1 MELSDLAPVAT
12 LLVATVALYIGL
24 RTVRQ
29 RDLADA
35 REQWWARFRWASDLT
50 FSDDPDARELGLN
63 VLVLL
68 GTSRLAGA
76 EELDLLD
83 ARTTVELRR
92 RPELLDDGWEAADDG
107 YDTDT
112 DTGGSGRG

>member
-1 MELSDLAPVAT
+1 MDQLAPVAT
-12 LLVATVALYIGL
+12 LVVATVALYIGL

-29 RDLADA
+29 RDLADR
-35 REQWWARFRWASDLT
+35 REQWWERFRWASDLT
-50 FSDDPDARELGLN
+50 FSQDAEARELGLN

-68 GTSRLAGA
+68 GTSRLAGT

-92 RPELLDDGWEAADDG
+92 RPELLDDGWGSGDDG
-107 YDTDT
+107 YEDHADA
-112 DTGGSGRG
+112 GGSGRG